1 MNTASSKTSDTPAQA
16 SADTSSSASFSASF
30 LHRARRLF
38 SKRTMRDVSE
48 DEIKS
53 LVDDADNL
61 IDDKKRMIGEILDL
75 DELAVSDVMTPRVDM
90 IGVSDDETVRSA
102 LERMLGTG
110 YSRMPVFHE
119 DLDSIVGLIHLKDLV
134 QPALDGQ
141 ELQLAVQY
149 SHDAFFIPETKDLFS
164 LLREMQE
171 KRQQMAV
178 VVDEY
183 GGTDGLITVEDIV
196 EEIVG
201 EIIDESDS
209 QHAFLIEQ
217 GNGEWIADGRLTVE
231 DARGVGFPIEE
242 SQQYDTIAGWF
253 MSVIDAVPQIGREI
267 QHEGFCFRVQDMRR
281 RRIRLLH
288 ISRMVSGNSSDSVPE
303 HPTREHQA
311 LPNSDRTVVHTTVQH
326 TSHNQQHEQVKHSEH
341 HTDNTSSIQ
350 TSSIPASAQSSVNDG
365 VISTSASTVSAG
377 QSCVPEVTSECA
389 HTTYHAAAQQAEQSD
404 ASHLV
409 KTPEQAEQ
417 LDASHLAKTTE
428 KDIKPAKIC
437 SSRIDTP

>member
-1 MNTASSKTSDTPAQA
+1 
-16 SADTSSSASFSASF
+16 
-30 LHRARRLF
+30 
-38 SKRTMRDVSE
+38 MRDVSE

-231 DARGVGFPIEE
+231 DARGAGFPIEE

-288 ISRMVSGNSSDSVPE
+288 ISRMVSGDSSDSTSE
-303 HPTREHQA
+303 HATREHQT
-311 LPNSDRTVVHTTVQH
+311 LPNSERTVVHTTAQH
-326 TSHNQQHEQVKHSEH
+326 TSHNKQHEQVKHSEH

-350 TSSIPASAQSSVNDG
+350 TSSIPASDQSSAPSLVNDG

-377 QSCVPEVTSECA
+377 QSCVPEATSECA
-389 HTTYHAAAQQAEQSD
+389 HTTHHAAAQQAAQSD
-404 ASHLV
+404 ASRLV
-409 KTPEQAEQ
+409 KTPE
-417 LDASHLAKTTE
+417 
-428 KDIKPAKIC
+428 KDPKPAKIC

>member
-1 MNTASSKTSDTPAQA
+1 MNTASSKTPDPSSQA
-16 SADTSSSASFSASF
+16 PADTSSSASFSTSF

-38 SKRTMRDVSE
+38 SKRTTRDVSE

-75 DELAVSDVMTPRVDM
+75 DELAVNDVMTPRVDM
-90 IGVSDDETVRSA
+90 IGISDDETVRSA

-119 DLDSIVGLIHLKDLV
+119 DLDTIVGLIHLKDLV

-141 ELQLAVQY
+141 ESQVAVQFC
-149 SHDAFFIPETKDLFS
+149 HDAFFIPETKDLFS

-209 QHAFLIEQ
+209 QHAFLIDQ
-217 GNGEWIADGRLTVE
+217 GKGEWIADGRLTVE
-231 DARGVGFPIEE
+231 DAREAGFPIEE
-242 SQQYDTIAGWF
+242 SPQYDTIAGWF

-288 ISRMVSGNSSDSVPE
+288 ISCVLPGNLQEKHDE
-303 HPTREHQA
+303 HRSA
-311 LPNSDRTVVHTTVQH
+311 LHAGNAAENVAENTVVR
-326 TSHNQQHEQVKHSEH
+326 EAER
-341 HTDNTSSIQ
+341 DG
-350 TSSIPASAQSSVNDG
+350 ASDAKP
-365 VISTSASTVSAG
+365 VSAHAVSPDG
-377 QSCVPEVTSECA
+377 KPDCSTFESGSECA
-389 HTTYHAAAQQAEQSD
+389 SAPISVNEQTSHARKSAVAASRSTKARTSTSTSTT
-404 ASHLV
+404 
-409 KTPEQAEQ
+409 TPRT
-417 LDASHLAKTTE
+417 STTATSRTM
-428 KDIKPAKIC
+428 KPAP
-437 SSRIDTP
+437 RITTNTDTP

>member
-16 SADTSSSASFSASF
+16 SADTSSSASFSTSF

-231 DARGVGFPIEE
+231 DARGAGFPIEE

-288 ISRMVSGNSSDSVPE
+288 ISRMLSGNSSDAVSE
-303 HPTREHQA
+303 HPTREHQT
-311 LPNSDRTVVHTTVQH
+311 LPNSERTVVHTTAQH

-350 TSSIPASAQSSVNDG
+350 ISRIPASAQSSAPSLVNDG

-377 QSCVPEVTSECA
+377 QSCVPEATSECA
-389 HTTYHAAAQQAEQSD
+389 HTTHHAATQQAEQSD
-404 ASHLV
+404 ASHLA
-409 KTPEQAEQ
+409 KTPE
-417 LDASHLAKTTE
+417 KGP
-428 KDIKPAKIC
+428 KPAKIC

>member
-1 MNTASSKTSDTPAQA
+1 
-16 SADTSSSASFSASF
+16 
-30 LHRARRLF
+30 
-38 SKRTMRDVSE
+38 MRDVSE

-149 SHDAFFIPETKDLFS
+149 SHDTFFIPETKDLFS

-231 DARGVGFPIEE
+231 DAREAGFPIEE

-288 ISRMVSGNSSDSVPE
+288 ISRMLSGNLSDSTSEHHTPE
-303 HPTREHQA
+303 HQSLHNAE
-311 LPNSDRTVVHTTVQH
+311 RTVVHDAIH
-326 TSHNQQHEQVKHSEH
+326 NASNNTSRKHADCLEP
-341 HTDNTSSIQ
+341 HTDNATSTQ
-350 TSSIPASAQSSVNDG
+350 TSSIHASVQSSAPSLASDG
-365 VISTSASTVSAG
+365 VVRTSPSTVSAD
-377 QSCVPEVTSECA
+377 QSCISEVISECA
-389 HTTYHAAAQQAEQSD
+389 HTTHHAAAQQAEQSD
-404 ASHLV
+404 TSRLA
-409 KTPEQAEQ
+409 KTPE
-417 LDASHLAKTTE
+417 
-428 KDIKPAKIC
+428 KDTGPANVC
-437 SSRIDTP
+437 PSRIDTP

>member
-1 MNTASSKTSDTPAQA
+1 MNTASSKTPDPSSQA
-16 SADTSSSASFSASF
+16 PADTSSSASFSTSF
-30 LHRARRLF
+30 LQCARRLF
-38 SKRTMRDVSE
+38 SKRTTRDVSE

-75 DELAVSDVMTPRVDM
+75 DELAVNDVMTPRVDM
-90 IGVSDDETVRSA
+90 IGISDDETVRSA

-119 DLDSIVGLIHLKDLV
+119 DLDTIVGLIHLKDLV

-141 ELQLAVQY
+141 ESQLAVQFC
-149 SHDAFFIPETKDLFS
+149 HDAFFIPETKDLFS

-209 QHAFLIEQ
+209 QHAFLIDQ
-217 GNGEWIADGRLTVE
+217 GKGEWIADGRLTVE
-231 DARGVGFPIEE
+231 DAREAGFPIEE
-242 SQQYDTIAGWF
+242 SPQYDTIAGWF

-288 ISRMVSGNSSDSVPE
+288 ISCALPGNLQEKRDEHCSALHAGNAAENASGNAVVREAERDGASDG
-303 HPTREHQA
+303 A
-311 LPNSDRTVVHTTVQH
+311 SDAKPVSAHTV
-326 TSHNQQHEQVKHSEH
+326 S
-341 HTDNTSSIQ
+341 
-350 TSSIPASAQSSVNDG
+350 PDG
-365 VISTSASTVSAG
+365 KPDCSTSESA
-377 QSCVPEVTSECA
+377 SECA
-389 HTTYHAAAQQAEQSD
+389 SAPISVNEQTSHARKSAVAASRSTKARTSTSTSTATSRTSTTATSR
-404 ASHLV
+404 
-409 KTPEQAEQ
+409 
-417 LDASHLAKTTE
+417 TT
-428 KDIKPAKIC
+428 KPAPETATPT
-437 SSRIDTP
+437 DTP

>member
-1 MNTASSKTSDTPAQA
+1 MNTASSKTPDPSSQA
-16 SADTSSSASFSASF
+16 PADTSSPAPFSTSF

-38 SKRTMRDVSE
+38 SKRTTRDVSE

-75 DELAVSDVMTPRVDM
+75 DELAVNDVMTPRVDM
-90 IGVSDDETVRSA
+90 IGISDDETVRSA

-119 DLDSIVGLIHLKDLV
+119 DLDTIVGLIHLKDLV

-141 ELQLAVQY
+141 ESQLAVQFC
-149 SHDAFFIPETKDLFS
+149 HDAFFIPETKDLFS

-209 QHAFLIEQ
+209 QHAFLIDQ
-217 GNGEWIADGRLTVE
+217 GKGEWIADGRLTVE
-231 DARGVGFPIEE
+231 DAREAGFPIEE
-242 SQQYDTIAGWF
+242 SPQYDTIAGWF

-267 QHEGFCFRVQDMRR
+267 QHVGFCFRVQDMRR

-288 ISRMVSGNSSDSVPE
+288 ISCVLPGNLQEKRDEHCSALHAENAAENVAENAVVREAERDGASDGASDAKPVSA
-303 HPTREHQA
+303 H
-311 LPNSDRTVVHTTVQH
+311 
-326 TSHNQQHEQVKHSEH
+326 
-341 HTDNTSSIQ
+341 
-350 TSSIPASAQSSVNDG
+350 
-365 VISTSASTVSAG
+365 TVSPDGKPDCGTFESA
-377 QSCVPEVTSECA
+377 SECA
-389 HTTYHAAAQQAEQSD
+389 SAPISVNEQTSQARKSAVAASRSTKARTSTSTTATSR
-404 ASHLV
+404 
-409 KTPEQAEQ
+409 
-417 LDASHLAKTTE
+417 TT
-428 KDIKPAKIC
+428 KPAPETATNT
-437 SSRIDTP
+437 DTP

>member
-1 MNTASSKTSDTPAQA
+1 MNTASSKTPDPSSQAPADTPSPAP
-16 SADTSSSASFSASF
+16 FSTSF

-38 SKRTMRDVSE
+38 SKRTTRDVSE

-75 DELAVSDVMTPRVDM
+75 DELAVNDVMTPRVDM
-90 IGVSDDETVRSA
+90 IGISDDETVRSA

-119 DLDSIVGLIHLKDLV
+119 DLDTIVGLIHLKDLV

-141 ELQLAVQY
+141 ESQLAVQFC
-149 SHDAFFIPETKDLFS
+149 HDAFFIPETKDLFS

-209 QHAFLIEQ
+209 QHAFLIDQ
-217 GNGEWIADGRLTVE
+217 GKGEWIADGRLTVE
-231 DARGVGFPIEE
+231 DAREAGFPIEE
-242 SQQYDTIAGWF
+242 SPQYDTIAGWF

-288 ISRMVSGNSSDSVPE
+288 ISCVLPGNLQEKRDEHRSALHAGNGSENAAENSLGNVAARGAAPEASDAAIDVAPDASDAAKNASEGALGNAAKNAADNSAASTPVSADHFASK
-303 HPTREHQA
+303 A
-311 LPNSDRTVVHTTVQH
+311 
-326 TSHNQQHEQVKHSEH
+326 
-341 HTDNTSSIQ
+341 
-350 TSSIPASAQSSVNDG
+350 ASAPVHDAPAHAPGASSV
-365 VISTSASTVSAG
+365 VSPAP
-377 QSCVPEVTSECA
+377 SR
-389 HTTYHAAAQQAEQSD
+389 TT
-404 ASHLV
+404 
-409 KTPEQAEQ
+409 
-417 LDASHLAKTTE
+417 
-428 KDIKPAKIC
+428 KPAPETATPT
-437 SSRIDTP
+437 DTP

>member
-1 MNTASSKTSDTPAQA
+1 MTQI
-16 SADTSSSASFSASF
+16 TSS
-30 LHRARRLF
+30 
-38 SKRTMRDVSE
+38 M
-48 DEIKS
+48 I
-53 LVDDADNL
+53 
-61 IDDKKRMIGEILDL
+61 KKRMIGEILDL

-201 EIIDESDS
+201 EIIDD
-209 QHAFLIEQ
+209 
-217 GNGEWIADGRLTVE
+217 
-231 DARGVGFPIEE
+231 
-242 SQQYDTIAGWF
+242 
-253 MSVIDAVPQIGREI
+253 
-267 QHEGFCFRVQDMRR
+267 
-281 RRIRLLH
+281 
-288 ISRMVSGNSSDSVPE
+288 
-303 HPTREHQA
+303 
-311 LPNSDRTVVHTTVQH
+311 
-326 TSHNQQHEQVKHSEH
+326 
-341 HTDNTSSIQ
+341 
-350 TSSIPASAQSSVNDG
+350 
-365 VISTSASTVSAG
+365 
-377 QSCVPEVTSECA
+377 
-389 HTTYHAAAQQAEQSD
+389 
-404 ASHLV
+404 
-409 KTPEQAEQ
+409 
-417 LDASHLAKTTE
+417 
-428 KDIKPAKIC
+428 
-437 SSRIDTP
+437 

>member
-1 MNTASSKTSDTPAQA
+1 MNTASSKTPDPSSQA
-16 SADTSSSASFSASF
+16 PADTSSPASFSTSF
-30 LHRARRLF
+30 LQCARRLF
-38 SKRTMRDVSE
+38 SKRTTRDVSE

-75 DELAVSDVMTPRVDM
+75 DELAVNDVMTPRVDM
-90 IGVSDDETVRSA
+90 IGISDDETVRSA

-119 DLDSIVGLIHLKDLV
+119 DLDTIVGLIHLKDLV

-141 ELQLAVQY
+141 ESQLAVQFC
-149 SHDAFFIPETKDLFS
+149 HDAFFIPETKDLFS

-209 QHAFLIEQ
+209 QHAFLIDQ
-217 GNGEWIADGRLTVE
+217 GKGEWIADGRLTVE
-231 DARGVGFPIEE
+231 DAREAGFPIEE
-242 SQQYDTIAGWF
+242 SPQYDTIAGWF

-288 ISRMVSGNSSDSVPE
+288 ISCVLPGNLQEKHDEHRSALHTGNAAENVAENAVVREAERDGASDG
-303 HPTREHQA
+303 A
-311 LPNSDRTVVHTTVQH
+311 SDA
-326 TSHNQQHEQVKHSEH
+326 K
-341 HTDNTSSIQ
+341 
-350 TSSIPASAQSSVNDG
+350 P
-365 VISTSASTVSAG
+365 VSAHAVSPDG
-377 QSCVPEVTSECA
+377 KPDCSTFESGSECA
-389 HTTYHAAAQQAEQSD
+389 SAPISVNEQTSHARKSAVAASRSTKARTSTSTSITTPRTSTRAATSR
-404 ASHLV
+404 
-409 KTPEQAEQ
+409 
-417 LDASHLAKTTE
+417 TT
-428 KDIKPAKIC
+428 KPAP
-437 SSRIDTP
+437 RITTNTDTP

>member
-1 MNTASSKTSDTPAQA
+1 MNTASSKTPDPSSQAPADTPSPAP
-16 SADTSSSASFSASF
+16 FSTSF

-90 IGVSDDETVRSA
+90 IGISDDETVRSA

-119 DLDSIVGLIHLKDLV
+119 DLDTIVGVIHLKDLV

-141 ELQLAVQY
+141 ESQVAVQFC
-149 SHDAFFIPETKDLFS
+149 HDAFFIPETKDLFS

-209 QHAFLIEQ
+209 QHAFLIDQ
-217 GNGEWIADGRLTVE
+217 GKGEWIADGRLTVE
-231 DARGVGFPIEE
+231 DACEAGFPIEE
-242 SQQYDTIAGWF
+242 SPQYDTIAGWF

-288 ISRMVSGNSSDSVPE
+288 ISRVLPGNLHEERGEHRSALHTGNGLEDAAGNVAENALGNVAASGAAPDTSDGPSDAAKNAAKNIADNSAASTPVSAD
-303 HPTREHQA
+303 
-311 LPNSDRTVVHTTVQH
+311 
-326 TSHNQQHEQVKHSEH
+326 HSA
-341 HTDNTSSIQ
+341 SKA
-350 TSSIPASAQSSVNDG
+350 ASAPVHNASAHASVASSAP
-365 VISTSASTVSAG
+365 SR
-377 QSCVPEVTSECA
+377 
-389 HTTYHAAAQQAEQSD
+389 TT
-404 ASHLV
+404 
-409 KTPEQAEQ
+409 
-417 LDASHLAKTTE
+417 
-428 KDIKPAKIC
+428 KPAP
-437 SSRIDTP
+437 RITTNTDTP

>member
-1 MNTASSKTSDTPAQA
+1 MNTASSKTPDPSSQA
-16 SADTSSSASFSASF
+16 PADTSSSASFSTSF

-38 SKRTMRDVSE
+38 SKRTTRDVSE

-75 DELAVSDVMTPRVDM
+75 DELAVNDVMTPRVDM
-90 IGVSDDETVRSA
+90 IGISDDETVRSA

-119 DLDSIVGLIHLKDLV
+119 DLDTIVGLIHLKDLV

-141 ELQLAVQY
+141 ESQLAVQFC
-149 SHDAFFIPETKDLFS
+149 HDAFFIPETKDLFS

-209 QHAFLIEQ
+209 QHAFLIDQ
-217 GNGEWIADGRLTVE
+217 GKGEWIADGRLTVE
-231 DARGVGFPIEE
+231 DAREAGFPIEE
-242 SQQYDTIAGWF
+242 SPQYDTIAGWF

-288 ISRMVSGNSSDSVPE
+288 ISCVLPDNLQEKCDEHRSALHAENASGNAVVREAERDGAAGDARDGASDAKP
-303 HPTREHQA
+303 
-311 LPNSDRTVVHTTVQH
+311 
-326 TSHNQQHEQVKHSEH
+326 
-341 HTDNTSSIQ
+341 
-350 TSSIPASAQSSVNDG
+350 
-365 VISTSASTVSAG
+365 VSAHAVSPDG
-377 QSCVPEVTSECA
+377 KPDCSTFESASECA
-389 HTTYHAAAQQAEQSD
+389 SAPISVNEQTSHARKSAVAASRSTKARTSATATSRTT
-404 ASHLV
+404 
-409 KTPEQAEQ
+409 
-417 LDASHLAKTTE
+417 
-428 KDIKPAKIC
+428 KPAP
-437 SSRIDTP
+437 RITTPTDTP

>member
-1 MNTASSKTSDTPAQA
+1 
-16 SADTSSSASFSASF
+16 
-30 LHRARRLF
+30 
-38 SKRTMRDVSE
+38 MRDVSE

-75 DELAVSDVMTPRVDM
+75 DELAVNDVMTPRVDM
-90 IGVSDDETVRSA
+90 IGISDDETVRSA

-119 DLDSIVGLIHLKDLV
+119 DLDTIVGLIHLKDLV

-141 ELQLAVQY
+141 ESQLAVQFC
-149 SHDAFFIPETKDLFS
+149 HDAFFIPETKDLFS

-209 QHAFLIEQ
+209 QHAFLIDQ
-217 GNGEWIADGRLTVE
+217 GKGEWIADGRLTVE
-231 DARGVGFPIEE
+231 DAREAGFPIEE
-242 SQQYDTIAGWF
+242 SPQYDTIAGWF

-288 ISRMVSGNSSDSVPE
+288 ISCVLPDNLQEKRDE
-303 HPTREHQA
+303 HCSALHAENVAENAVVREA
-311 LPNSDRTVVHTTVQH
+311 ERDG
-326 TSHNQQHEQVKHSEH
+326 
-341 HTDNTSSIQ
+341 
-350 TSSIPASAQSSVNDG
+350 ASDG
-365 VISTSASTVSAG
+365 VSDAKPVSAHVVSPDG
-377 QSCVPEVTSECA
+377 KPDCSTFESASECA
-389 HTTYHAAAQQAEQSD
+389 SAPISVNEQTSHARKSAVAASRSTKARTSTSTTTSR
-404 ASHLV
+404 
-409 KTPEQAEQ
+409 TM
-417 LDASHLAKTTE
+417 
-428 KDIKPAKIC
+428 KPAPETATNT
-437 SSRIDTP
+437 DTP

>member
-1 MNTASSKTSDTPAQA
+1 MNTASSKTPDPSSQA
-16 SADTSSSASFSASF
+16 SADTSSPASFSTSF
-30 LHRARRLF
+30 LQCARRLF
-38 SKRTMRDVSE
+38 SKRTTRDVSE

-75 DELAVSDVMTPRVDM
+75 DDLAVSDVMTPRVDM
-90 IGVSDDETVRSA
+90 IGISDDETVRSA

-119 DLDSIVGLIHLKDLV
+119 DLDTIVGVIHLKDLV

-141 ELQLAVQY
+141 ESQVAVQFC
-149 SHDAFFIPETKDLFS
+149 HDAFFIPETKDLFS

-209 QHAFLIEQ
+209 QHAFLIDQ
-217 GNGEWIADGRLTVE
+217 GKGEWIADGRLTVE
-231 DARGVGFPIEE
+231 DAREAGFPIEE
-242 SQQYDTIAGWF
+242 SPQYDTIAGWF

-288 ISRMVSGNSSDSVPE
+288 ISCVLPGDLQEKRDEHCSALHTGNAPEDAAGNVAENSLGNVAARGAAPEASDAAIDVAPDASGVAKNVSEGTLGN
-303 HPTREHQA
+303 A
-311 LPNSDRTVVHTTVQH
+311 AKNSA
-326 TSHNQQHEQVKHSEH
+326 
-341 HTDNTSSIQ
+341 DNSA
-350 TSSIPASAQSSVNDG
+350 ASTPVSADH
-365 VISTSASTVSAG
+365 SASKAAPAPVHDAPT
-377 QSCVPEVTSECA
+377 
-389 HTTYHAAAQQAEQSD
+389 HASD
-404 ASHLV
+404 ASSG
-409 KTPEQAEQ
+409 
-417 LDASHLAKTTE
+417 ASSAPSRST
-428 KDIKPAKIC
+428 KPAPETATTT
-437 SSRIDTP
+437 DTP